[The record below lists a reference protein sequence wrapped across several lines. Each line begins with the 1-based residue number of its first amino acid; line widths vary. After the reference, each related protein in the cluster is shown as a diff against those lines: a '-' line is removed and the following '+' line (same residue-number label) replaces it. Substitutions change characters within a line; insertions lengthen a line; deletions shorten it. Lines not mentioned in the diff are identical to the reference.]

1 MTGPAVAPVLR
12 TRITDLFGVRYPLVQ
27 TGMGYVSDATL
38 TAATARAGGLGI
50 IAGGMLSL
58 DELAQAID
66 HVQQHTSEPFGV
78 NIRANQED
86 VDKRVALLIRRGVKV
101 ASFALAPK
109 RELIDRLKDA
119 GMVVVPSIG
128 ARRHAEKVAEWGVDA
143 VIVQG
148 GEGGGHT
155 GSVPTSLLLP
165 QVVDAVDIPVV
176 AAGGYF
182 DGRGLVSAL
191 AYGADGIA
199 MGTRFMMTSDSP
211 VAQAVKDV
219 YLSKSVTDTV
229 VTLEIDGVPQRVL
242 RAGTIDALESTRG
255 PQRMLRAARNALA
268 FQRLSGTPWAH
279 MIREGLA
286 MRRDEGL
293 TWSQVIMAANAPM
306 LYRAALRDGDAETGV
321 MATGQVVGLI
331 DDVPSVA
338 ELIDRIMAEAQTVL
352 ERLGAGGTPPPHPN
366 DGAAPATQTPMRRDR

>member
-1 MTGPAVAPVLR
+1 MIGAPAAAGTDPRSPAETGTRALR
-12 TRITDLFGVRYPLVQ
+12 TRATELFGVKYPIVQ
-27 TGMGYVSDATL
+27 TGMGYVSDAHL
-38 TAATARAGGLGI
+38 TAATAAAGGLGI
-50 IAGGMLSL
+50 IAGGMLSY
-58 DELAQAID
+58 DEMVAAIEYVQD
-66 HVQQHTSEPFGV
+66 HTEQPFGV
-78 NIRANQED
+78 NLRANQD
-86 VDKRVALLIRRGVKV
+86 DIDKRVDLLISSGVRV

-109 RELIDRLKDA
+109 RELTDKLKNA
-119 GMVVVPSIG
+119 GLVVVPSIG
-128 ARRHAEKVAEWGVDA
+128 ARRHAEKVAAWGVDA

-165 QVVDAVDIPVV
+165 QVVDAVDIPVI

-191 AYGADGIA
+191 AYGAEGIA

-242 RAGTIDALESTRG
+242 RAGTIEKLEATRG
-255 PQRMLRAARNALA
+255 PQRMLRAARNAVA
-268 FQRLSGTPWAH
+268 FQRISGTPWKH
-279 MIREGLA
+279 MISEGLA
-286 MRRDEGL
+286 MRKHEGL
-293 TWSQVIMAANAPM
+293 SWRQVVMAANAPM
-306 LYRAALRDGDAETGV
+306 LYRSALLDGNADLGV
-321 MATGQVVGLI
+321 MTTGQVVGLI

-338 ELIDRIMAEAQTVL
+338 ELIERIVADAEGVL
-352 ERLGAGGTPPPHPN
+352 ARLTRP
-366 DGAAPATQTPMRRDR
+366 